1 MKTPRSVEEILTVA
15 IDLLRRQEDRDS
27 NIDTRRAIS
36 LVGRAREAVE
46 RRRTIKCLDAFLFEK
61 REFIGGPWAGQEK
74 KLDFRRER
82 IPCEGGAYVLDGKTE
97 KMVFQKGNCACH

>member
-46 RRRTIKCLDAFLFEK
+46 
-61 REFIGGPWAGQEK
+61 
-74 KLDFRRER
+74 
-82 IPCEGGAYVLDGKTE
+82 